1 MPQIWFNS
9 DYYLQSYSIFEK
21 NGTHHFSLIGRHL
34 ESVSRTIPVFKHTLA
49 PSEKWPTQEISV
61 RFGPFFIE
69 LSCQHRK
76 MQSLCQGKGQR
87 SHKAKNRRKHFRGKI
102 GRAISNLVAVDLL
115 VSDLWA
121 MAGKNGTVF
130 FNNWPPS

>member
-1 MPQIWFNS
+1 MADPRN
-9 DYYLQSYSIFEK
+9 
-21 NGTHHFSLIGRHL
+21 
-34 ESVSRTIPVFKHTLA
+34 
-49 PSEKWPTQEISV
+49 
-61 RFGPFFIE
+61 FGPIRAFFIE
-69 LSCQHRK
+69 LSCSNRK

-87 SHKAKNRRKHFRGKI
+87 SHKAQIRRIHFRGEI
-102 GRAISNLVAVDLL
+102 GQAISNLVAVL